1 MTSTRLLGSFFLL
14 LILVTCSAASEQVLY
29 RFGGQADGNGPTA
42 GLVIDGA
49 GNLYGTTSSG
59 GVGQCFGFGCG
70 TAFQLVPQPDGTY
83 TKNILHTFP
92 GNKSDGGY
100 PVGTLAIDAAGNLYG
115 VTEQGGSGPCNTI
128 LGGGCGVVYRLSPGP
143 NNTFTYTTLYNF
155 GLGFGTDDGNYPNA
169 GVVLD
174 SAGNLYGTTQFGG
187 DFFCDCGIVYQLQP
201 AAQGPWTENIL
212 YTFIGISQGGSDVSF
227 PASSVTLDRNGN
239 LFGST
244 TGGGDVNCNLG
255 CGGVYELIP
264 NGDGTYQESVLSIF
278 HGGRDGAQPEGGVI
292 VDPRG
297 NIFGSTEFGGGG
309 TGCNN
314 GDSGCGTIFALRKTP
329 AGYQKQILF
338 RFDGI
343 NGYAPSADLIFG
355 ASHSLLGTVQ
365 AGGVSNHGL
374 VFRLTPA
381 AGGWHESILYDFP
394 GGQDGASP
402 LSALLPDG
410 KGGFFGTTNDGGGTP
425 DAGTV
430 FQLFPGAQ

>member
-1 MTSTRLLGSFFLL
+1 MTRPLASFLFLL
-14 LILVTCSAASEQVLY
+14 TLTASAIGGESVLY
-29 RFGGQADGNGPTA
+29 RFSGQADGNGPTA
-42 GLVIDGA
+42 GLVKDRA

-70 TAFQLVPQPDGTY
+70 TAFQLVPQPDGAY
-83 TKNILHTFP
+83 IKNILHTFP
-92 GNKSDGGY
+92 GNRSDGGY

-128 LGGGCGVVYRLSPGP
+128 LGAGCGVVYRLSPGV
-143 NNTFTYTTLYNF
+143 NNTFSYTILYNF
-155 GLGFGTDDGNYPNA
+155 GVGFASDDGNYPNA

-201 AAQGPWTENIL
+201 NAQPPWTEHIL

-227 PASSVTLDRNGN
+227 PASSVALDRNGN
-239 LFGST
+239 IFGST
-244 TGGGDVNCNLG
+244 SGGGDVNCNLG

-264 NGDGTYQESVLSIF
+264 NGDGTYQEVVLDIF

-292 VDPRG
+292 VDG
-297 NIFGSTEFGGGG
+297 KGDIFGSTEFGGGG

-314 GDSGCGTIFALRKTP
+314 GDSGCGTIFVLRNTPTGFQRKT
-329 AGYQKQILF
+329 IF
-338 RFDGI
+338 RFNGS

-355 ASHSLLGTVQ
+355 PNHSLLGTVQ
-365 AGGVSNHGL
+365 AGGADNFGL
-374 VFRLTPA
+374 VFRLTSSPT
-381 AGGWHESILYDFP
+381 GWRQAILYEFT
-394 GGQDGASP
+394 GGQDGAGP

-410 KGGFFGTTNDGGGTP
+410 KGGFYGTTNDGGGIP

-430 FQLFPGAQ
+430 FLLVPGP